1 VFAISFARGENCPT
15 QGKSDPH
22 HPLLDAA
29 AFRRGS
35 VEESTIYAFLSDH
48 REELFKDEDFAD
60 LVPLRER
67 TAVDAGGAHLLVMVL
82 QALEGL
88 SDRDAIRALRT
99 RINWKV
105 ACGLPLDDLG
115 FDFTNLTDWR
125 TKFRQSER
133 PPAHL

>member
-1 VFAISFARGENCPT
+1 
-15 QGKSDPH
+15 
-22 HPLLDAA
+22 
-29 AFRRGS
+29 
-35 VEESTIYAFLSDH
+35 
-48 REELFKDEDFAD
+48 
-60 LVPLRER
+60 
-67 TAVDAGGAHLLVMVL
+67 MVL